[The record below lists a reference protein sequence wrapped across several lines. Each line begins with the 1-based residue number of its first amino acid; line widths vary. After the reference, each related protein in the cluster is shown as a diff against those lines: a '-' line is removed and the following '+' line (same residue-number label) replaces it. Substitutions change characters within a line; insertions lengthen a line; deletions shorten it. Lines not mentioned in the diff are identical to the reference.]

1 MITQTI
7 DRIQSLLTSG
17 DVTKAGLARDAGLHP
32 NSLRLADRP
41 DWNPTADT
49 LRKLEAYLSG
59 CDATTRVL
67 SPIEDIIEDARNGR
81 MVILVDDEDR
91 ENEGDLV
98 VPAQMA
104 TPEVV
109 NFMARYGR
117 GLICLSMTRERVEEL
132 NLPLM
137 TQHNGTRHQTAFTV
151 SIEARDGVAT
161 GISAADR
168 ARTIQVAIDPGKG
181 PEHIV
186 TPGHVFPLMARDGG
200 VLVRAGHTEAAVD
213 LARLAGLTP
222 AGVICEIMNDD
233 GSMARLNDLVP
244 FARRH
249 GLKIGSIADL
259 IAYRR
264 RHDTLVASIAQAPF
278 KSRFG
283 GDWQARCYVNTAE
296 YAEHLALIKGRLD
309 VSKPVLVRMHA
320 ISLFPDF
327 LGEDGPR
334 CGQLQAAMTAI
345 GEEGSGVI
353 VLIRDTR
360 PTRLSQSLEAR
371 SGATPAAEHE
381 TLRDYGIGAQIL
393 VDLGVKDM
401 ILLTNSSPHTVIGL
415 EAYGLN
421 IVEERRISL

>member
-151 SIEARDGVAT
+151 SIEARDGVTT

-168 ARTIQVAIDPGKG
+168 TRTIQVAIDPGKG